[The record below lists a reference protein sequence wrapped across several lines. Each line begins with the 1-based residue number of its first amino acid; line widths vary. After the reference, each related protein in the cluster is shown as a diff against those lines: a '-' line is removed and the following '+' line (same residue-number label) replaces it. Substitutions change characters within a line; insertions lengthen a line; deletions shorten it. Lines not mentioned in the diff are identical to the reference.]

1 MGRKQINLMTV
12 QELRDLDP
20 RRIKGSKKKIDLG
33 LSHSDR
39 MAMIVKKF
47 KLPEPVEELKFM
59 PPRKWAFDFC
69 WPDSMVALEVEGGA
83 WSGGRHT
90 RGSGFI
96 KDMEKY
102 NAGTMLGWRI
112 LRCTPQDLQYPASE
126 KLGDMLRRAVGYKQK

>member
-1 MGRKQINLMTV
+1 MARKQISLMTV
-12 QELRDLDP
+12 QELRALDP
-20 RRIKGSKKKIDLG
+20 GRVKGTKKKLN
-33 LSHSDR
+33 LETSHSDR
-39 MAMIVKKF
+39 MALIVERF
-47 KLPEPVEELKFM
+47 KLPQPVEELKFM

-69 WPDSMVALEVEGGA
+69 WPESMVVLEVEGGA

-102 NAGTMLGWRI
+102 NAATMLGWRI
-112 LRCTPQDLQYPASE
+112 LRCTPQDLQHPGSE